1 MSASKA
7 ISWWDTLCL
16 QLLVGVPVV
25 LWGVVAPQRLGVRL
39 VVWLDWGRRTRAF
52 LAALRERYGCDYL
65 LAWFPFSWHRTLLV
79 LDPLGIDALLA
90 NEASSADP
98 WLKKRALSR
107 FVPDGVIISSDG
119 PWRERRTLN
128 EAVLALRR
136 PHPQREQFARI
147 ANAEVEQ
154 LLGDGRQ
161 SLGWAEFQRL
171 AERIAHQ
178 VLLGPG
184 CVAPSASVQLARL
197 ARRANWLL
205 RHQPAFAAFDA
216 WLSQELTSRRDGDD
230 AAAQCP
236 VGEAARRTPTGAAG
250 SRLGVPSQVGFWF
263 FVLKDAIELHV
274 ARTLALLA
282 IHPAA
287 QERAR
292 VEARPAAL
300 PAPEAIDGQHF
311 LEACLLEQLR
321 LWTPVPLLLRRALHG
336 FPLRDTVDALPER
349 QLLVHA
355 AFHHRDARQFGER
368 ADRFMPD
375 AVANGPPLLVFSR
388 HRQSCAGET
397 LVRFVIK
404 AVLAALLARARFTL
418 VRPAL
423 QAGDLPLQIDHFALR
438 LHVER
443 ATRVHGG
450 D

>member
-1 MSASKA
+1 MSASRA
-7 ISWWDTLCL
+7 ISWWDTLRL
-16 QLLVGVPVV
+16 QFFVGVPVI

-65 LAWFPFSWHRTLLV
+65 TAWFPFSWHRTLLV

-90 NEASSADP
+90 SDANAADP

-119 PWRERRTLN
+119 PWRERRTFN
-128 EAVLALRR
+128 EAVLALGN
-136 PHPQREQFARI
+136 PHPQRAQFSRI
-147 ANAEVEQ
+147 ANDEVEH

-161 SLGWAEFQRL
+161 SLGWADFQRL

-178 VLLGPG
+178 VLLSPG
-184 CVAPSASVQLARL
+184 CVAPQASAQLARL
-197 ARRANWLL
+197 AGWANVLL
-205 RHQPAFAAFDA
+205 RHKPAFAAFDA
-216 WLSQELTSRRDGDD
+216 WLSQELDKRRGSDG
-230 AAAQCP
+230 AAARCP
-236 VGEAARRTPTGAAG
+236 VGEAARRTPGGAAG
-250 SRLGVPSQVGFWF
+250 SQLGVPSQVGFWF

-274 ARTLALLA
+274 ARTLVLLA

-292 VEARPAAL
+292 VVARAAGL
-300 PAPEAIDGQHF
+300 PAHEAIDGQRF

-321 LWTPVPLLLRRALHG
+321 LWTPVPLLLRRAGRG
-336 FPLRDTVDALPER
+336 FALRDTIDVAA
-349 QLLVHA
+349 QQQVLVHA
-355 AFHHRDARQFGER
+355 AFHHRDPRQFGAR

-375 AVANGPPLLVFSR
+375 AVADGPPLLVFSR

-397 LVRFVIK
+397 LVRFVLE
-404 AVLAALLARARFTL
+404 AVLAALLARARFAL
-418 VRPAL
+418 VRPTLRVAE
-423 QAGDLPLQIDHFALR
+423 LPLQIDHYALR

-443 ATRVHGG
+443 DARAHGG
-450 D
+450 E